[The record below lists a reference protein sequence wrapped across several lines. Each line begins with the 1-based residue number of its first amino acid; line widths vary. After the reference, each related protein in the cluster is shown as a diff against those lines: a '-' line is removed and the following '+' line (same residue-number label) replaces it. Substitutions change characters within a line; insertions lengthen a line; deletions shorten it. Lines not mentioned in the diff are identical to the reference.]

1 MTGKLVPVRL
11 LYIVAVA
18 QPVEPRVVSPE
29 GVDSTSTGHP
39 NTERTGMETA
49 LWITV
54 GLAMAWAGERALEWA
69 KPKGALC
76 NCRLS

>member
-1 MTGKLVPVRL
+1 
-11 LYIVAVA
+11 
-18 QPVEPRVVSPE
+18 
-29 GVDSTSTGHP
+29 
-39 NTERTGMETA
+39 META